1 MQVSTLIWAVTVGL
15 ILALILVDLLTA
27 SRKAHDVKFKEA
39 VATTLFYVSISIGF
53 GLWVWSYFG
62 STYGTEFFA
71 AYLVEY
77 SLSIDNLFIFVIILA
92 QFAVPSIHHQ
102 RVLLIGVMLALVFR
116 AVFISIGAVAI
127 SAFSFTFAIFGAIL
141 IWTGIGLFKHW
152 DEDPEPNDNFM
163 IRSIR
168 KRVPMVDEYHGS
180 KLFIK
185 VSGKRFATPMFLV
198 IVAIA
203 STDLLFALDSIPAT
217 FGVTSQTFLVFTANA
232 FALLGLRALY
242 FLIKGLLD
250 KLIYLS
256 LGLSFILIF
265 IGIKLMLTYAHELAD
280 LLMKGD
286 AYQFGAAC
294 DGDGDRNMILGT
306 RCFVNPSDSLAVL
319 TANATLAPGYAD
331 GLAGVARSM
340 PTSAA
345 ADVVAKELGLPCFET
360 PTGWKFFG
368 NLLDAGRITLC
379 GHKNTLPVNDD
390 IIAIGFNRAWEWAV
404 DAVAFEQKGIGLGWC
419 KIVNRDQF
427 QLIIIAFQ
435 NRASD
440 QTADA
445 TKTVNCYFHCHNFSY
460 RPKRATICGVILS
473 AVRPK

>member
-1 MQVSTLIWAVTVGL
+1 MQVSTFIWAGTIGL

-92 QFAVPSIHHQ
+92 QFAVPTIYHQ

-116 AVFISIGAVAI
+116 AIFISIGAVAI

-152 DEDPEPNDNFM
+152 NEDPEPNDNFM
-163 IRSIR
+163 VRTLR
-168 KRVPMVDEYHGS
+168 KRMSIVDEFHGS

-198 IVAIA
+198 IVAIG

-265 IGIKLMLTYAHELAD
+265 IGGKLMLTYAMKSLMVSQRF
-280 LLMKGD
+280 LL
-286 AYQFGAAC
+286 
-294 DGDGDRNMILGT
+294 LL
-306 RCFVNPSDSLAVL
+306 VLPS
-319 TANATLAPGYAD
+319 
-331 GLAGVARSM
+331 
-340 PTSAA
+340 
-345 ADVVAKELGLPCFET
+345 
-360 PTGWKFFG
+360 
-368 NLLDAGRITLC
+368 
-379 GHKNTLPVNDD
+379 
-390 IIAIGFNRAWEWAV
+390 
-404 DAVAFEQKGIGLGWC
+404 
-419 KIVNRDQF
+419 
-427 QLIIIAFQ
+427 
-435 NRASD
+435 
-440 QTADA
+440 
-445 TKTVNCYFHCHNFSY
+445 
-460 RPKRATICGVILS
+460 
-473 AVRPK
+473 